1 MKQFTLQNRQLIIVG
16 EALRDLP
23 TNDFKTNRAK
33 HKLLKLINKKFE
45 EYAEDEKV
53 LIETHAEKD
62 ADGEPIKLDGG
73 NYKIDKANTK
83 QAQKEINELGDMEAW
98 IFYGEFAL
106 DIKPAID
113 YILNYEGH
121 IDAKMGQGL
130 FDLIEAYELSQQTEE
145 EK

>member
-45 EYAEDEKV
+45 EYAEDEKILV
-53 LIETHAEKD
+53 ESHAEKD
-62 ADGEPIKLDGG
+62 SDGEPIKLENG
-73 NYKIDKANTK
+73 NYKIAKEKTK
-83 QAQKEINELGDMEAW
+83 LAQKEINELGDMEAV
-98 IFYGEFAL
+98 IVYGEFAL

-130 FDLIEAYELSQQTEE
+130 FDLIEAYEKSLEE

>member
-23 TNDFKTNRAK
+23 TTDFKTNRAK

-45 EYAEDEKV
+45 EYAEDEKL
-53 LIETHAEKD
+53 LIENLAEKD
-62 ADGEPIKLDGG
+62 ADGEPIKLENG
-73 NYKIDKANTK
+73 NYKINAANTK

-98 IFYGEFAL
+98 IYYGEFAL

>member
-23 TNDFKTNRAK
+23 TTDFKTNRAK
-33 HKLLKLINKKFE
+33 HKLLKLVNKKFE
-45 EYAEDEKV
+45 EYAEDEKILV
-53 LIETHAEKD
+53 ESHAEKD
-62 ADGEPIKLDGG
+62 SDGEPIKLENG
-73 NYKIDKANTK
+73 NYKIAKEKTK
-83 QAQKEINELGDMEAW
+83 LAQKEINELGDMDAV
-98 IFYGEFAL
+98 IVYGEFAL

-130 FDLIEAYELSQQTEE
+130 FDLIEVYENSLEE

>member
-45 EYAEDEKV
+45 EYAEDEKILV
-53 LIETHAEKD
+53 ESHAEKD
-62 ADGEPIKLDGG
+62 SDGEPIKLENG
-73 NYKIDKANTK
+73 NYKIAKEKTK
-83 QAQKEINELGDMEAW
+83 QAQKEINELGDMDAV
-98 IFYGEFAL
+98 IVYGEFAL
-106 DIKPAID
+106 DIKPAIE

-130 FDLIEAYELSQQTEE
+130 FDLIEAYEKSLEE

>member
-45 EYAEDEKV
+45 EYAEDEKILV
-53 LIETHAEKD
+53 ESHAEKN
-62 ADGEPIKLDGG
+62 ADGEPIKLENG
-73 NYKIDKANTK
+73 NYKIAKEKTK
-83 QAQKEINELGDMEAW
+83 LAQKEINELGDMEAV
-98 IFYGEFAL
+98 IIYGEFAL

-130 FDLIEAYELSQQTEE
+130 FDLIEAYEKEE

>member
-1 MKQFTLQNRQLIIVG
+1 M
-16 EALRDLP
+16 RDLP

-45 EYAEDEKV
+45 EYAEDEKL

-83 QAQKEINELGDMEAW
+83 QAQKEINELGDMKAV
-98 IFYGEFAL
+98 IVYGEFAL
-106 DIKPAID
+106 DIKPAIE

-130 FDLIEAYELSQQTEE
+130 FDLIEAYEKEE

>member
-45 EYAEDEKV
+45 EYAEDEKILV
-53 LIETHAEKD
+53 ESHAEKD
-62 ADGEPIKLDGG
+62 ADGEPIKLENG
-73 NYKIDKANTK
+73 NYKIAKEKTK
-83 QAQKEINELGDMEAW
+83 LAQKEINELGDMEAV
-98 IFYGEFAL
+98 IIYGEFAL

-130 FDLIEAYELSQQTEE
+130 FDLIEAYENSLEE

>member
-45 EYAEDEKV
+45 EYAEDEKILV
-53 LIETHAEKD
+53 ESHAEKD
-62 ADGEPIKLDGG
+62 SDGEPIKLENG
-73 NYKIDKANTK
+73 NYKIAKEKTK
-83 QAQKEINELGDMEAW
+83 LAQKEINELGDMDAV
-98 IFYGEFAL
+98 IVYGEFAL

-130 FDLIEAYELSQQTEE
+130 FDLIEAYEKEE

>member
-1 MKQFTLQNRQLIIVG
+1 MLIP
-16 EALRDLP
+16 L
-23 TNDFKTNRAK
+23 
-33 HKLLKLINKKFE
+33 LLKLVNKKFE
-45 EYAEDEKV
+45 EYAEDEKI

-83 QAQKEINELGDMEAW
+83 QAQKEINELGDMEAV
-98 IFYGEFAL
+98 IVYGEFAL

>member
-62 ADGEPIKLDGG
+62 ADGEPIKLENG
-73 NYKIDKANTK
+73 NYKIAKEKTK
-83 QAQKEINELGDMEAW
+83 LAQKEINELGNMDAV
-98 IFYGEFAL
+98 IIYGEFAL

-130 FDLIEAYELSQQTEE
+130 FDLIEAYEKSLEG

>member
-45 EYAEDEKV
+45 EYAEDEKILV
-53 LIETHAEKD
+53 ESHAEKD
-62 ADGEPIKLDGG
+62 SDGEPIKLENG
-73 NYKIDKANTK
+73 NYKIAKEKTK
-83 QAQKEINELGDMEAW
+83 LAQKEINELGDMDAV
-98 IFYGEFAL
+98 IIYGEFAL
-106 DIKPAID
+106 DVKPAID

-130 FDLIEAYELSQQTEE
+130 FDLIEAYEKEE

>member
-33 HKLLKLINKKFE
+33 HKLLKLVNKKFE
-45 EYAEDEKV
+45 EYAEDEKI
-53 LIETHAEKD
+53 LIENLAEKD
-62 ADGEPIKLDGG
+62 ADGAPVKLDGG
-73 NYKIDKANTK
+73 NYKIDAANTK
-83 QAQKEINELGDMEAW
+83 QAQKEINELGDMEAV
-98 IFYGEFAL
+98 IVCGEFAL

-130 FDLIEAYELSQQTEE
+130 FDLIEAYEKSLEE

>member
-45 EYAEDEKV
+45 EYAEDEKILV
-53 LIETHAEKD
+53 ESHAEKD
-62 ADGEPIKLDGG
+62 SDGEPIKLENG
-73 NYKIDKANTK
+73 NYKIAKEKTK
-83 QAQKEINELGDMEAW
+83 LAQKEINELGDMEAV
-98 IFYGEFAL
+98 IIYGEFAL

-130 FDLIEAYELSQQTEE
+130 FDLIEAYEKEE

>member
-16 EALRDLP
+16 EALRELP

-73 NYKIDKANTK
+73 NYKIDKANAK
-83 QAQKEINELGDMEAW
+83 QAQKEINELGDMEAV
-98 IFYGEFAL
+98 IVYGEFAL
-106 DIKPAID
+106 DIKPAIE

-130 FDLIEAYELSQQTEE
+130 FDLIEAYEKSLEE

>member
-45 EYAEDEKV
+45 EYAEDEKL

-62 ADGEPIKLDGG
+62 SDGEPIKLENG
-73 NYKIDKANTK
+73 NYKIAKEKTK
-83 QAQKEINELGDMEAW
+83 LAQKEINELGDMDAV
-98 IFYGEFAL
+98 IIYGEFAL

-130 FDLIEAYELSQQTEE
+130 FDLIEAYEKEE